1 MGTGWL
7 ARSSEVALF
16 KSLHHPVGKKGPDA
30 DEDFFVAAF
39 LSGLKRD
46 YLPLMKSFN
55 PTSVLS
61 GVLSSML
68 EMFRKLLLLSRNC
81 LNPSTRCMGS
91 LPRQIND
98 LVSKGKDD
106 KRIAAKK
113 EEGKILKPYQKLS
126 NEEQQYRREH
136 GLCFKCGNK

>member
-1 MGTGWL
+1 MD
-7 ARSSEVALF
+7 RFEEQRALVMD
-16 KSLHHPVGKKGPDA
+16 LLPDA

-46 YLPLMKSFN
+46 YLPLIQSFN

-68 EMFRKLLLLSRNC
+68 EMFRKLLLLSRNF
-81 LNPSTRCMGS
+81 LNPSTRVTTKT
-91 LPRQIND
+91 ND
-98 LVSKGKDD
+98 IVSKGKDD

-113 EEGKILKPYQKLS
+113 EV
-126 NEEQQYRREH
+126 
-136 GLCFKCGNK
+136 